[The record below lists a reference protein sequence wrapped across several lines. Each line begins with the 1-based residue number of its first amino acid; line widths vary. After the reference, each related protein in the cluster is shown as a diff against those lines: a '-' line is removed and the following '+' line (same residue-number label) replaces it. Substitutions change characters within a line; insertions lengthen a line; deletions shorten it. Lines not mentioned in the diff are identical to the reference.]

1 MDTKPLQFLEALSN
15 AFGPSG
21 FEREPLR
28 LVRDYVAPFAAS
40 IRQDKMGSLLYD
52 TPGSAESPIVL
63 MAGHV
68 DEIGFIVTGVH
79 DKGFLNFTPLGGWFD
94 QVLLGQRVVVRTRT
108 GDREGVIAAKPP
120 HLLSPSER
128 NKVVEKSKMFIDIG
142 CSNKKEAEAMGV
154 RLGDPVSPLS
164 RFSTFTKTVFSA
176 ENGKTEEAGTATL
189 AIGKAFDD
197 RIGAFVAVEVA
208 RRLAEEG
215 IGHENHLVGAATVQ
229 EEVGARGALTS
240 GWLAEPS
247 VVFALESDISGD
259 VPGIETHQAPA
270 VMGKGPSILTYD
282 ASMIPNQ
289 GLKDLVI
296 DTAEEHSI
304 PYQLS
309 SIARGGTD
317 AGQIHKQRD
326 GCPGLVIGVP
336 TRHIHSH
343 VGILSLDD
351 VERCIELLM
360 KVVPKLDKDTV
371 AGFTS
376 L

>member
-1 MDTKPLQFLEALSN
+1 
-15 AFGPSG
+15 
-21 FEREPLR
+21 
-28 LVRDYVAPFAAS
+28 
-40 IRQDKMGSLLYD
+40 
-52 TPGSAESPIVL
+52 
-63 MAGHV
+63 
-68 DEIGFIVTGVH
+68 
-79 DKGFLNFTPLGGWFD
+79 
-94 QVLLGQRVVVRTRT
+94 
-108 GDREGVIAAKPP
+108 
-120 HLLSPSER
+120 
-128 NKVVEKSKMFIDIG
+128 MFIDIG

-154 RLGDPVSPLS
+154 RVGDPVSPQS
-164 RFSTFTKTVFSA
+164 HFSTFDKTVFST
-176 ENGKTEEAGTATL
+176 ENGRTEESGTATL

-197 RIGAFVAVEVA
+197 RIGTFVAAEVA
-208 RRLAEEG
+208 RRLAQES
-215 IGHENHLVGAATVQ
+215 IPHANHFVGAATVQ

-240 GWLAEPS
+240 AWIAEPS

-309 SIARGGTD
+309 TIARGGTD

-351 VERCIELLM
+351 VERCIELLV
-360 KVVPKLDKDTV
+360 KVVPKLDMETV